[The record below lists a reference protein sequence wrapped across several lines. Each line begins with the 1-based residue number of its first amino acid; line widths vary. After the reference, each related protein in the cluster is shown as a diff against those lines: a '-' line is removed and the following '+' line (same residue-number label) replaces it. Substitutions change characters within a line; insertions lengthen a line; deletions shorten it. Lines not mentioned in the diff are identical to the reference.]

1 MAGTADIRTLRVT
14 EQKLRVTTMGPA
26 DAERTLLVFNGIGA
40 SLETVEAFAERFM
53 RTRIVT
59 FDVPGIGGSPT
70 PKLPYR
76 LSWLSRLAGRLLDQL
91 EIGAIDVFGVS
102 WGGALAQQFA
112 HDHPDR
118 SRTLTLAATSAGFI
132 MVPGHPR
139 VISKLA
145 TPRRYTDPGYMLT
158 VGPDIYGGQLRSD
171 RRVLEEHAAALRT
184 GSSRGYLYQLLAGV
198 GWTSW
203 LWLPQLKL
211 PVLIMMGADDP
222 IVPLVNGRILASR
235 LPNARLEVVDC
246 GHLFILTH
254 PEETAQAIER
264 FLLETASQHA
274 PAQEPGP
281 RRKKCPPLQWR
292 GTWRAHR
299 RRNFQP
305 ERAAQVSPGGDP

>member
-1 MAGTADIRTLRVT
+1 MTGTADIRTVQVAEQTLRVA
-14 EQKLRVTTMGPA
+14 TMEPPA
-26 DAERTLLVFNGIGA
+26 AERTLLVFNGIGA
-40 SLETVEAFAERFM
+40 SLETVEAFANRFR

-59 FDVPGIGGSPT
+59 FDAPGVGGSPA

-76 LSWLSRLAGRLLDQL
+76 LSWLSRLAGRLLDKL
-91 EIGAIDVFGVS
+91 DIGAIDVFGVS

-112 HDHPDR
+112 HDHPER
-118 SRTLTLAATSAGFI
+118 SRTLTLAATSAGFV
-132 MVPGHPR
+132 MVPGHPS

-145 TPRRYTDPGYMLT
+145 TPRRYTDPDHMLT

-171 RRVLEEHAAALRT
+171 RRFLEEHAAALRT

-211 PVLIMMGADDP
+211 PVLIMMGAEDP

-235 LPNARLEVVDC
+235 LPNARLEVIDC

-264 FLLETASQHA
+264 FLLEP
-274 PAQEPGP
+274 PAREPP
-281 RRKKCPPLQWR
+281 EWHPLVSRSPHRTPGSAEPDGWR
-292 GTWRAHR
+292 SR
-299 RRNFQP
+299 
-305 ERAAQVSPGGDP
+305 PG